1 METLLNH
8 SISRP
13 LKSDY
18 NNYSVTKPPR
28 AALGIDQSLRRTNQL
43 HQNKNSKLSL
53 DSLIN
58 IATVLEASTDEILFG
73 RIQAGADH
81 RYDEVLDIFSDC
93 DKTELRILIKTSCDI
108 KEVLRD
114 EKKRG

>member
-1 METLLNH
+1 MTLDFKP
-8 SISRP
+8 IGKRI
-13 LKSDY
+13 Y
-18 NNYSVTKPPR
+18 NLRRERNITQEQLAELVNLSVT
-28 AALGIDQSLRRTNQL
+28 QV
-43 HQNKNSKLSL
+43 SKLENGKSRLSL

-73 RIQAGADH
+73 RIQAGANH

-93 DKTELRILIKTSCDI
+93 DKTELRIILETSRQL
-108 KEVLRD
+108 KEILRN

>member
-1 METLLNH
+1 MTLDFKPIGKRIFNLRRERN
-8 SISRP
+8 ITQEQ
-13 LKSDY
+13 LAELV
-18 NNYSVTKPPR
+18 NLSVT
-28 AALGIDQSLRRTNQL
+28 QV
-43 HQNKNSKLSL
+43 SKLENGKSRLSL

-58 IATVLEASTDEILFG
+58 IATVLDASTDEILFG

-93 DKTELRILIKTSCDI
+93 DKTELRILIQTSRQI
-108 KEVLRD
+108 KEILRD

>member
-1 METLLNH
+1 MTLDFNP
-8 SISRP
+8 IGKRI
-13 LKSDY
+13 Y
-18 NNYSVTKPPR
+18 NLRRERNITQEQLAELVNLSVT
-28 AALGIDQSLRRTNQL
+28 QV
-43 HQNKNSKLSL
+43 SKLENGKSRLSL

-73 RIQAGADH
+73 RIQAGAAH

-93 DKTELRILIKTSCDI
+93 DKTELRILIQTSRQI
-108 KEVLRD
+108 KEILRD

>member
-1 METLLNH
+1 MTLDFKP
-8 SISRP
+8 IGKRI
-13 LKSDY
+13 Y
-18 NNYSVTKPPR
+18 NLRRERNITQEQLAELVNLSVT
-28 AALGIDQSLRRTNQL
+28 QV
-43 HQNKNSKLSL
+43 SKLENGKSRLSL

-81 RYDEVLDIFSDC
+81 RYDDVLDIFSDC
-93 DKTELRILIKTSCDI
+93 DKTELRILIQTSRQI
-108 KEVLRD
+108 KEILRD

>member
-1 METLLNH
+1 MTLDFKP
-8 SISRP
+8 IGKRI
-13 LKSDY
+13 Y
-18 NNYSVTKPPR
+18 NLRRERNITQEQLAELVNLSVT
-28 AALGIDQSLRRTNQL
+28 QV
-43 HQNKNSKLSL
+43 SKLENGKSRLSL

-93 DKTELRILIKTSCDI
+93 DKTELRIILETSRQL
-108 KEVLRD
+108 KEILRN

>member
-1 METLLNH
+1 LTLDFKPIGKRIFNLRRERN
-8 SISRP
+8 ITQEQ
-13 LKSDY
+13 LAELV
-18 NNYSVTKPPR
+18 NLSVT
-28 AALGIDQSLRRTNQL
+28 QV
-43 HQNKNSKLSL
+43 SKLENGKSRLSL

-58 IATVLEASTDEILFG
+58 IATVLDASTDEILFG

-93 DKTELRILIKTSCDI
+93 DKTELRILIQTSRQI
-108 KEVLRD
+108 KEILRD

>member
-1 METLLNH
+1 MTLDFKPIGKRIFNLRRERN
-8 SISRP
+8 ITQEQ
-13 LKSDY
+13 LAELV
-18 NNYSVTKPPR
+18 NLSVT
-28 AALGIDQSLRRTNQL
+28 QV
-43 HQNKNSKLSL
+43 SKLENGKSRLSL

-93 DKTELRILIKTSCDI
+93 DKTELRILIQTSRQI
-108 KEVLRD
+108 KEILRD

>member
-1 METLLNH
+1 MTLDFKP
-8 SISRP
+8 IGKRI
-13 LKSDY
+13 Y
-18 NNYSVTKPPR
+18 NLRRERNITQEQLAELVNLSVT
-28 AALGIDQSLRRTNQL
+28 QV
-43 HQNKNSKLSL
+43 SKLENGKSRLSL

-93 DKTELRILIKTSCDI
+93 DKTELRILIQTSRQI
-108 KEVLRD
+108 KEILRD